1 MTIYRKLD
9 VYEDNDETPLNN
21 IIQINYLLSRVNIF
35 CIYFMLFVILVLQG
49 LTINYFI
56 MVYNIFEKYNSVNI
70 HEINNYV
77 NKTKIIV
84 DYVCSNLIKC

>member
-9 VYEDNDETPLNN
+9 VYEENDETPQNN

-35 CIYFMLFVILVLQG
+35 CIYFLLFVILVLQG

-84 DYVCSNLIKC
+84 DDVCSNLIKC